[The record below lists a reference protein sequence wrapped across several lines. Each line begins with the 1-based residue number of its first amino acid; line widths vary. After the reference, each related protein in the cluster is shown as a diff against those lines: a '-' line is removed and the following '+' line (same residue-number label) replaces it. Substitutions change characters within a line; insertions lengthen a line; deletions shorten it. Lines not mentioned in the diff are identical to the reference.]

1 MASSAQPVK
10 QAQKVRR
17 SRLDMVENQ
26 FADLSIASSSDPVTP
41 AVYAK
46 MEHRGKLHIQQS
58 LAHIASASSEF
69 EEMAW

>member
-1 MASSAQPVK
+1 MK

-17 SRLDMVENQ
+17 SRLDMLENQ
-26 FADLSIASSSDPVTP
+26 FADCSIASNLGPATP

-46 MEHRGKLHIQQS
+46 MERVANCTSSKFLK
-58 LAHIASASSEF
+58 HIASASSEF